1 MSLVLFIGVVFGLIG
16 VFDAVV
22 TRGRLQQ
29 EIATARAQR
38 PVDDAT
44 GLLNQR
50 AYLPRITSELKRAQR
65 SNASVWLSVWT
76 VTDGD
81 PDRFGRVAADGLRFP
96 EVGFRLDERVFCFA
110 RPGAS
115 EPIRTDLLARLRAAG
130 PREQTAVGEVTWRAG
145 DPDAMRLLHA
155 AIGAMR

>member
-1 MSLVLFIGVVFGLIG
+1 MLVIVFALGLIG
-16 VFDAVV
+16 VIDAVMA
-22 TRGRLQQ
+22 RGRLQQ
-29 EIATARAQR
+29 EIITARAQR
-38 PVDDAT
+38 PIDDAT

-50 AYLPRITSELKRAQR
+50 AYLPRITGELKRAQR
-65 SNASVWLSVWT
+65 SHANVWLSVWT
-76 VTDGD
+76 VTEGD

-110 RPGAS
+110 RPGS
-115 EPIRTDLLARLRAAG
+115 TEPIRTDLLARLRATG
-130 PREQTAVGEVTWRAG
+130 PREKTAVGEVTWRAG

>member
-1 MSLVLFIGVVFGLIG
+1 MHIVLLIVAALGLVGVI
-16 VFDAVV
+16 DAFV
-22 TRGRLQQ
+22 TRARL
-29 EIATARAQR
+29 EADIATARASR
-38 PVDDAT
+38 PVDDTT

-50 AYLPRITSELKRAQR
+50 AYLPRITGELKRAQR
-65 SNASVWLSVWT
+65 SRSNVWLSVWT
-76 VTDGD
+76 ITDGD

-110 RPGAS
+110 RPGAT
-115 EPIRTDLLARLRAAG
+115 EAVRNDLLARLRTAG
-130 PREQTAVGEVTWRAG
+130 PREQVAVGEVTWRAG